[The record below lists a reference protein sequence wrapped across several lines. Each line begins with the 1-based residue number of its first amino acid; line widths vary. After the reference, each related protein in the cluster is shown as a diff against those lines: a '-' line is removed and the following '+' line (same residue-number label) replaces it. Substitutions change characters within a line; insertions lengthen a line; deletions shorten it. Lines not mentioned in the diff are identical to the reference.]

1 MITPHASDARNEA
14 RTFGYQV
21 EIDPYDGSRR
31 AVKRTALGRFRHE
44 GCWLGKLDPGK
55 PRGFLFWSRLA

>member
-1 MITPHASDARNEA
+1 EQNGEFARFDITPRGERAEDDYRNEA

-21 EIDPYDGSRR
+21 EVDPYSGAR

-44 GCWLGKLDPGK
+44 GCWLGKLEAG
-55 PRGFLFWSRLA
+55 